1 MKSADPRSFCTSPGV
16 LAKNTRSSLVRG
28 RAPHD
33 FCACARH
40 SCELMATN
48 GQEGEKAQEM
58 FTQLSQIEGAAL
70 STWGNSDT

>member
-1 MKSADPRSFCTSPGV
+1 
-16 LAKNTRSSLVRG
+16 
-28 RAPHD
+28 
-33 FCACARH
+33 
-40 SCELMATN
+40 MATN